1 MLGGEN
7 IEFMSLFIG
16 IILYAEIH
24 YRFPFFPF
32 SRYYIREPEIISDA
46 PYRMESGNSL
56 SILILI
62 KDAYR
67 FPIRLHSIKIQI
79 GSSNEL
85 SQELVL
91 TKNINIDT
99 RWWYE
104 IIPVDIEQF
113 SGHCTIHTTIVY
125 EIKGKIKQCYI
136 HNFKGLKKRP
146 LETYI
151 SQDPLPGKKFG
162 WHWGDLHYHS
172 SLTEDFAEFGAPLE
186 ATQEIANVLGLS
198 FVCITDHSYD
208 LDDLQGFWNKN
219 DPDLKKWYDSRRTI
233 ERLNRDNSPLLI
245 PSEEVTCKNS
255 TKKNVHILVLN
266 HPDFIPGSG
275 DGAEVWFNTQTEM
288 TIRQVVHNVGNN
300 GLVIAAHPRATF
312 TFLGRLFL
320 NRGQWKEE
328 DFNVPG
334 LSRFQILNGFFGWKE
349 FDEGIHYWKKLL
361 LKGEKAFIYAGN
373 DAHGNFNVYR
383 QIKLPTV
390 SLWEN
395 KDQIFGKC
403 RTGVLLESP
412 PTVES
417 IISSLKQGKCV
428 ISDGPLLTIEASTD
442 MSSCSF
448 GESINGDIIGI
459 KASSFSSAEFGQLIE
474 LVLFLGDIQNGEEL
488 ELKSFRFDN
497 RTFEKTVKF
506 DFNAGSAKGYIRGI
520 LRSQCDD
527 GEFHFCYTNPIW
539 IN

>member
-1 MLGGEN
+1 MLGCEN

-32 SRYYIREPEIISDA
+32 SRYHIREPEIISDA
-46 PYRMESGNSL
+46 PYRLESGNSL
-56 SILILI
+56 PILILI
-62 KDAYR
+62 KDAHR

-79 GSSNEL
+79 RSSNEL
-85 SQELVL
+85 SQELVF

-104 IIPVDIEQF
+104 IIHVDVEQF
-113 SGHCTIHTTIVY
+113 SNHCTIHTTIVY
-125 EIKGKIKQCYI
+125 EIKGKIKQCYT

-146 LETYI
+146 LKTYI

-172 SLTEDFAEFGAPLE
+172 NLTEDFAEFGAPLD
-186 ATQEIANVLGLS
+186 ATQEIAGVLGLS

-208 LDDLQGFWNKN
+208 LDDLQETWNKN
-219 DPDLKKWYDSRRTI
+219 DPDLKKWDDSRHII

-255 TKKNVHILVLN
+255 TGKNVHILVLN
-266 HPDFIPGSG
+266 HLDFIPGSG
-275 DGAEVWFNTQTEM
+275 DGAEIWFNTQTEM
-288 TIRQVVHNVGNN
+288 TVRQVVHHVGKN
-300 GLVIAAHPRATF
+300 GLVIAAHPRAIF
-312 TFLGRLFL
+312 TFLGRLLL
-320 NRGQWKEE
+320 NRGIWEEE

-334 LSRFQILNGFFGWKE
+334 MSRFQILNGFFGKE
-349 FDEGIHYWKKLL
+349 FDEGLHYWKKLL
-361 LKGEKAFIYAGN
+361 LKGKKTFIYAGN
-373 DAHGNFNVYR
+373 DAHGNFNVYH

-390 SLWEN
+390 SLLEN

-403 RTGVLLESP
+403 RTGVLMEST

-417 IISSLKQGKCV
+417 IISSLKRGKCV
-428 ISDGPLLTIEASTD
+428 ISDGPLLTIKASTN
-442 MSSCSF
+442 MSSCSY
-448 GESINGDIIGI
+448 GESINGDTIGI
-459 KASSFSSAEFGQLIE
+459 KASSFSNTEFGQLIE
-474 LVLFLGDIQNGEEL
+474 LALFWGDIQNGREL
-488 ELKSFRFDN
+488 ELKSFRFDK
-497 RTFEKTVKF
+497 RTYEKTVNF
-506 DFNAGSAKGYIRGI
+506 NFNAGSAKGYIRGT
-520 LRSQCDD
+520 LSTQSDD
-527 GEFHFCYTNPIW
+527 REFHFCYTNPIW